1 MRSRKNT
8 TLILVL
14 GLLLTAFTA
23 GTAQTP
29 SQTDQ
34 KKATES
40 CCSME
45 SCCCCSGDSCDMKM
59 KDDATMKHDD
69 GKMKH
74 DMKGHKD
81 DCCKAKSKKAEQT
94 KNEG

>member
-1 MRSRKNT
+1 MRPRKNT

-23 GTAQTP
+23 GVAQTP
-29 SQTDQ
+29 PQTDQ
-34 KKATES
+34 KKAPES

-59 KDDATMKHDD
+59 KHDA
-69 GKMKH
+69 KMR
-74 DMKGHKD
+74 DHKS
-81 DCCKAKSKKAEQT
+81 DCCNAKLKAKNKKTA
-94 KNEG
+94 